1 MGGCSAARMGVP
13 GGCSQDQQGRQ
24 CLLNTRCWRRT
35 GTARGWSETRGL
47 LERPR
52 AAQGAG
58 PIPSNPRAGSR
69 LELARAQGCE
79 DLQLAANIL
88 MVG

>member
-1 MGGCSAARMGVP
+1 MGGCSAARMRVP

-24 CLLNTRCWRRT
+24 CLLNTRCWRRM

-52 AAQGAG
+52 AARGAV
-58 PIPSNPRAGSR
+58 PLPPT
-69 LELARAQGCE
+69 LELG
-79 DLQLAANIL
+79 LASN
-88 MVG
+88 